1 MNLKRLFFWTIIF
14 SLLLGYVLLIEKD
27 LPEKKP
33 DESGTRLTK
42 VFSFSP
48 EQMQRVEILQ
58 KNKKIILKKSSGSWN
73 VVSPAANREIRQEA
87 IQSIVS
93 AITDT
98 INIEII
104 KEKPEDLTQFG
115 LSLPSTVLRIFIEEK
130 KEPTVFILGSKT
142 PTSISMYAMLK
153 DKDTVIEIGTF
164 LNSSINSFMANF

>member
-1 MNLKRLFFWTIIF
+1 MNLKRLFFWAVLF
-14 SLLLGYVLLIEKD
+14 SLLLAYVLLIEKD
-27 LPEKKP
+27 PPEKKP
-33 DESGTRLTK
+33 DEGGTRLTK

-48 EQMQRVEILQ
+48 EQMHKVEILQ
-58 KNKKIILKKSSGSWN
+58 KNKKTVLKKTSGSWN

-87 IQSIVS
+87 IHSIIS

-104 KEKPEDLTQFG
+104 KENPEDLTQFG
-115 LSLPSTVLRIFIEEK
+115 LSSPSTVLNIFIEEK

-153 DKDTVIEIGTF
+153 DKNTVIEIGTF